1 MNVRQ
6 LKAALSVIPESMQ
19 EVEFVAFSTTNGV
32 RVCFPE
38 NSVNLN
44 YMISHGRPMVELQGS
59 QDENQLS

>member
-32 RVCFPE
+32 RIRFPE
-38 NSVNLN
+38 DRVDLSYAMGVD
-44 YMISHGRPMVELQGS
+44 GVMVTLMGA
-59 QDENQLS
+59 QDKNQLS